1 MPAAEQA
8 VRIRGRVFPRGRA
21 VPRTGAA
28 QLRGIAQ
35 VVLVGSPWSGLLF
48 AVALF
53 VGGWRLGVFGLLGT
67 VASTGAA
74 VLLGADRKGVEQ
86 GLQGY
91 CGCLTGIA
99 LVIRL
104 GASWRTAVLVVLAAA
119 VCAVLSGAVGRLLTP
134 LGLPVL
140 TAPYCLVVSALTVAL
155 STGPVTVGATARVP
169 GFTELTAA
177 EAGRALCANI
187 GQIFFLDTWYAGL
200 IVLAGLL
207 VASRTVALAAVGAS
221 AVALVTACAAGL
233 PAASITDGLYG
244 YNAVLCAIALGAVF
258 LTLTAWTAGYAV
270 LAAVASVPF
279 AAAWE
284 AFAQSFG
291 TTPFTWPFTVT
302 TWLFLA
308 AGPALDRPGLSFGQ
322 APSRKQT

>member
-8 VRIRGRVFPRGRA
+8 VRIRGRVFPGGGA
-21 VPRTGAA
+21 VPRAGAA

-67 VASTGAA
+67 AASTGAA
-74 VLLGADRKGVEQ
+74 VLLGADRKGVAQ

-91 CGCLTGIA
+91 CGCLTGVA
-99 LVIRL
+99 LVVRL
-104 GASWRTAVLVVLAAA
+104 GASWQTAVLVVLGAAA
-119 VCAVLSGAVGRLLTP
+119 CTVLSGAAGRLLAP

-155 STGPVTVGATARVP
+155 SNGPVSAGVSARVP

-177 EAGRALCANI
+177 EVWRALCANI
-187 GQIFFLDTWYAGL
+187 GQIFFLDKWYAGL

-207 VASRTVALAAVGAS
+207 VASRIAALAAVGAS
-221 AVALVTACAAGL
+221 ALALVTACAAGL
-233 PAASITDGLYG
+233 PADSITEGLYG
-244 YNAVLCAIALGAVF
+244 YNAVLCAIALAAAF
-258 LTLTAWTAGYAV
+258 LPLTPWTVGYAA
-270 LAAVASVPF
+270 LAVVASVPF

-284 AFAQSFG
+284 AFAQSAG

-302 TWLFLA
+302 TWLFLM
-308 AGPALDRPGLSFGQ
+308 AGPALGRPGLSVEK

>member
-8 VRIRGRVFPRGRA
+8 VRIRGRVLTRDGT
-21 VPRTGAA
+21 VPGVGAA

-48 AVALF
+48 ALALF
-53 VGGWRLGVFGLLGT
+53 TGGWRLGVFGLLGT
-67 VASTGAA
+67 VASTGAGA
-74 VLLGADRKGVEQ
+74 LLGADRTGAAQ

-91 CGCLTGIA
+91 CGCLTGLA
-99 LVIRL
+99 LMLRL

-119 VCAVLSGAVGRLLTP
+119 VCAVLSGAAGRLFTP

-155 STGPVTVGATARVP
+155 SKGPVTVGATARVP
-169 GFTELTAA
+169 GFTGLSATD
-177 EAGRALCANI
+177 AGRALCANI

-207 VASRTVALAAVGAS
+207 VASRTVALAAVAGS
-221 AVALVTACAAGL
+221 AVALVTARAAGL

-244 YNAVLCAIALGAVF
+244 YNAVLCAVALGAVF
-258 LTLTAWTAGYAV
+258 LPPTVWTAGYAA
-270 LAAVASVPF
+270 LAAAATVPF

-284 AFAQSFG
+284 VFAQSFG
-291 TTPFTWPFTVT
+291 TTSFTWPFTVT

-308 AGPALDRPGLSFGQ
+308 AGPVLGRPGISFEK
-322 APSRKQT
+322 AT